1 MNIAILGATGRIG
14 SRLLAEALRRGHQV
28 TALVRDPSRLAPRE
42 GLSIRQGDALDPEMA
57 AATLAGHAALISSV
71 HFTDLDADTLL
82 LIAKGAAIPRLLV
95 TGGAGSLQVA
105 PGLQLVDSP
114 DFPAA
119 ARPEALAGRCFLER
133 LRSERDI
140 GWSFLSPALMIEP
153 GERTGRFRRGR
164 DELLRDAAGASRI
177 SMEDFA
183 VAMLDELET
192 PVHVGER
199 FTVGY

>member
-42 GLSIRQGDALDPEMA
+42 GLTIRQGDALDPEA
-57 AATLAGHAALISSV
+57 TAATLAGHAALISSV

-82 LIAKGAAIPRLLV
+82 QIAKSAAIPRLLV

-119 ARPEALAGRCFLER
+119 ARPEALAGRQFLQR
-133 LRSERDI
+133 LQA
-140 GWSFLSPALMIEP
+140 GAGVAWSFLSPALMIQP
-153 GERTGRFRRGR
+153 GERSGRFRLGR
-164 DELLRDAAGASRI
+164 DELLRDAQGESRI

-183 VAMLDELET
+183 VAMLDELEQ
-192 PVHVGER
+192 PRHLDER
-199 FTVGY
+199 FTVAY